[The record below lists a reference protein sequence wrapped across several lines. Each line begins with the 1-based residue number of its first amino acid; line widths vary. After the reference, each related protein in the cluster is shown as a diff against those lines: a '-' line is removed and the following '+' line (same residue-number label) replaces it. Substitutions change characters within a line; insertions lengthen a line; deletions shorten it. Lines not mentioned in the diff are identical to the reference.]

1 MAKEQTINWLIENSK
16 QLKELFLFIFVVT
29 MGTITKMI
37 VAIRKGTK
45 FTFVWLISELIMS
58 FFVAITV
65 YAVFDQF
72 FAVNKLFSYTMC
84 AWSGTFST
92 TFHEKVKD
100 LIVSIFD
107 FVKIWIKIKLTKN

>member
-1 MAKEQTINWLIENSK
+1 MAKEQITEWLIANSR
-16 QLKELFLFIFVVT
+16 QIKEVLLFIIVVT

-45 FTFVWLISELIMS
+45 FTITWLVSELIMS

-72 FAVNKLFSYTMC
+72 LAVNKLFSFMMC
-84 AWSGTFST
+84 AWSGTFSS
-92 TFHEKVKD
+92 TFLEKGKE
-100 LIVSIFD
+100 LLSSIFD
-107 FVKIWIKIKLTKN
+107 YIKIWFKIRLTKN